1 MSATSALNSVA
12 TNTFTD
18 EMLAKN
24 FVSIANGFE
33 DFDKLIGHVEGHV
46 AELSKTVQTLVA
58 KAPRGSKFKPFVLG
72 AVVGIAVYK
81 YATKNG
87 RKIELVV
94 EDVKSEAAARLDSL
108 KGNINGSS
116 NTKNGPGTPA

>member
-1 MSATSALNSVA
+1 MSATTALNSVA

-24 FVSIANGFE
+24 FVSIANGFD
-33 DFDKLIGHVEGHV
+33 DFDKMLGHAEGHI

-72 AVVGIAVYK
+72 AVAGVVVYK
-81 YATKNG
+81 YVTRN
-87 RKIELVV
+87 RTKIENVV
-94 EDVKSEAAARLDSL
+94 ADIQTDVKERV
-108 KGNINGSS
+108 
-116 NTKNGPGTPA
+116 NTVMDNAKNAPNKSV